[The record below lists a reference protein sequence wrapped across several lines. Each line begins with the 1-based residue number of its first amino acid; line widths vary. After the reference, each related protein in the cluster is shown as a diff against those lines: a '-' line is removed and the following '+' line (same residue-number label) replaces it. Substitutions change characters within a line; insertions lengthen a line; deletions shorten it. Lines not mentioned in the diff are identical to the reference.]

1 VTEPIPR
8 GASHRHRGPTAVWS
22 VGNDPRRR
30 TTPTPA
36 STPSPSPT
44 ATADN
49 SLLVSCPGFTPT
61 VEIVND
67 TPYVILAAPCTPTPK
82 P

>member
-1 VTEPIPR
+1 MIR
-8 GASHRHRGPTAVWS
+8 AAAIAIGLALLAGC
-22 VGNDPRRR
+22 GGGDLGFD